1 MHEELKYDIA
11 CPYRADIIV
20 GGGACSQ
27 CSHFAGYKQAQSVQ
41 CLYAEHNAKTFTYIL
56 ITDTDCK
63 TLIGN
68 KRCPYLKG
76 DNRIGTACQACNFCK
91 SINGLTCTVEC
102 SHPYRNDP
110 PEQDPAPKPFADFVM
125 PGRVVSMF
133 KITTGQLDR
142 CEVEIQITVLVEFPV
157 SGARTFVYKRA
168 QTESLS
174 ALLDFF
180 NQFEINRTYECHLT
194 VDDTTQLKLSDI
206 KAGEI
211 KCGDA

>member
-1 MHEELKYDIA
+1 MHEELKYNTD

-20 GGGACSQ
+20 GGACSQ
-27 CSHFAGYKQAQSVQ
+27 CSH
-41 CLYAEHNAKTFTYIL
+41 
-56 ITDTDCK
+56 
-63 TLIGN
+63 
-68 KRCPYLKG
+68 
-76 DNRIGTACQACNFCK
+76 
-91 SINGLTCTVEC
+91 
-102 SHPYRNDP
+102 
-110 PEQDPAPKPFADFVM
+110 FADFVM

-142 CEVEIQITVLVEFPV
+142 CVVEIQITVLVEFPV
-157 SGARTFVYKRA
+157 SGARTFIYKRA

-206 KAGEI
+206 KKESNQQ
-211 KCGDA
+211 